1 MEFCDSDCVTIR
13 VHECYTFN
21 VIMMSH
27 VHMLSVLMNISL
39 VERIIFTLHTKKKNK
54 RKHKN

>member
-27 VHMLSVLMNISL
+27 VHMLSVLMTL
-39 VERIIFTLHTKKKNK
+39 V
-54 RKHKN
+54 